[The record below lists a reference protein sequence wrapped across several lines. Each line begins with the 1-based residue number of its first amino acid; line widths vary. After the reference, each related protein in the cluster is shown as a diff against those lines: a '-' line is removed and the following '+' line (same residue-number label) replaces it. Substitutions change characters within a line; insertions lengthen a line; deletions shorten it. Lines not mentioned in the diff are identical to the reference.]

1 MGVSMRITNTTKWE
15 LWKQE
20 NTQRKLRRATPGFNR
35 RNEGHKSGKNE
46 DQENFCPSFYMWYT
60 LPVSHTRFQI
70 RLAQAF
76 TLLEIIIVV
85 VIIGVLAAM
94 AFPSYQIQMLKVKN
108 QEAVR
113 ILTVL
118 WEAQKDYYRDNG
130 VYTANM
136 ADLAIDIPSPKNFQA
151 AVLNNNPSIMVTCG
165 SSQNYLAS
173 IQDNAST
180 YTLYALTDGRIV
192 CTPCPG
198 SVCQKMGFPASF

>member
-1 MGVSMRITNTTKWE
+1 M
-15 LWKQE
+15 
-20 NTQRKLRRATPGFNR
+20 QRKLRRATPCFNR

-94 AFPSYQIQMLKVKN
+94 AFPSYQIQMLKVRN

-118 WEAQKDYYRDNG
+118 WEAQKDYSRDNNG
-130 VYTANM
+130 YTTNM
-136 ADLAIDIPSPKNFQA
+136 ADLAIDIPAPRNFQP
-151 AVLNNNPSIMVTCG
+151 AVLVNNPTTTVSCG
-165 SSQNYLAS
+165 GPGQNYLVS
-173 IQDNAST
+173 IQDNTAN